1 MGLRPSIWLMKWEK
15 QTSGHQ
21 APGVRTS
28 EDRTPEDRT
37 SGNRL
42 IDWLLRP
49 ASRSWQVVSLAVLL
63 GIAVSTSLRA
73 NWGSD
78 NAFVV
83 KAAETLLAGGSPYE
97 DKRFL
102 YLPSAVLMAVPEALL
117 PRSVLRWV
125 LPVGMSGLLGVGWL
139 AALRMFSVPL
149 RSRFAVGG
157 FAVFA
162 LAYKP
167 YVNLVLIGNWTAIS
181 AAALPVALL
190 LAHRR
195 SWGAAGLVVGLAIAC
210 KPMLVPIGLLFLL
223 ARQWRGLAA
232 AVLVPLG
239 LSLAGALM
247 MPSPSLF
254 FTKTLPFLLQGQD
267 SYALPWDASPI
278 AVLPRLGVPEPL
290 AVLVA
295 FVGAG
300 VGLWAAWT
308 RWRGT
313 NAEVAGDRDGGE
325 LRLVETACMVMLA
338 AFLVSRP
345 SFDHYLLVVL
355 PLLLASAVRPG
366 SMPRS
371 PWFWAALGPQVAGIP
386 WPSEL
391 EAKRRA
397 FKDCATLCGLAIL
410 LARRALRPGRV
421 ILGPVTTAG
430 SLPRTEPECAATS
443 AESASRTAF

>member
-1 MGLRPSIWLMKWEK
+1 MGLRPGIWLMRWEAA
-15 QTSGHQ
+15 
-21 APGVRTS
+21 AP
-28 EDRTPEDRT
+28 
-37 SGNRL
+37 GNRL
-42 IDWLLRP
+42 VAWLLRP
-49 ASRSWQVVSLAVLL
+49 APRSWRVLSLAVLL
-63 GIAVSTSLRA
+63 GICVSTSLRA

-83 KAAETLLAGGSPYE
+83 KAARTLLEGGSPYE

-102 YLPSAVLMAVPEALL
+102 YLPSAVVMAVPEALV
-117 PRSVLRWV
+117 PRGVLRWI

-139 AALRMFSVPL
+139 AALRLFSVPL
-149 RSRFAVGG
+149 RSRLAVGG
-157 FAVFA
+157 LAVFA

-195 SWGAAGLVVGLAIAC
+195 SWGTAGLVVGLAIAC
-210 KPMLVPIGLLFLL
+210 KPMLVPVGLLFLL

-239 LSLAGALM
+239 ISLAGALM

-267 SYALPWDASPI
+267 AYALPWDASPI
-278 AVLPRLGVPEPL
+278 AVLPRLGVPQPL

-295 FVGAG
+295 FAGAAA
-300 VGLWAAWT
+300 GLWAAWA
-308 RWRGT
+308 RWRRT
-313 NAEVAGDRDGGE
+313 DGDGDDGE

-355 PLLLASAVRPG
+355 PLLLASVVRPG
-366 SMPRS
+366 STARS
-371 PWFWAALGPQVAGIP
+371 PWFWLALTPQLALLP

-391 EAKRRA
+391 AHKRRA
-397 FKDCATLCGLAIL
+397 FKDCATLCGLAIV
-410 LARRALRPGRV
+410 LARRALRSGRV
-421 ILGPVTTAG
+421 ILEPVTTAG
-430 SLPRTEPECAATS
+430 SPPRTEPECAATP

>member
-1 MGLRPSIWLMKWEK
+1 MKWEK
-15 QTSGHQ
+15 QTTRDQTTRDRAAGKR
-21 APGVRTS
+21 APGQRS
-28 EDRTPEDRT
+28 
-37 SGNRL
+37 SGSRL
-42 IDWLLRP
+42 VDWLLLP
-49 ASRSWQVVSLAVLL
+49 APRSWQAVSLAVIL

-83 KAAETLLAGGSPYE
+83 KAAQTLLDGGSPYE

-117 PRSVLRWV
+117 PQAVLRWV
-125 LPVGMSGLLGVGWL
+125 LPLGMSGLLGTGWW
-139 AALRMFSVPL
+139 AALRLFSVPL

-157 FAVFA
+157 FAL
-162 LAYKP
+162 LAIGYKP

-313 NAEVAGDRDGGE
+313 DAERSGDGDGDGGE

-371 PWFWAALGPQVAGIP
+371 PWFWAAMGPQVAGVP

>member
-1 MGLRPSIWLMKWEK
+1 MKRANHG
-15 QTSGHQ
+15 SG
-21 APGVRTS
+21 
-28 EDRTPEDRT
+28 DR
-37 SGNRL
+37 L
-42 IDWLLRP
+42 LDWLLRP
-49 ASRSWQVVSLAVLL
+49 ASRPWQLVSLAVVL
-63 GIAVSTSLRA
+63 GVCVSTSLRE

-83 KAAETLLAGGSPYE
+83 KAAQTLLAGGSPYE

-102 YLPSAVLMAVPEALL
+102 YLPSAVLMAVPEALM
-117 PRSVLRWV
+117 PTAVLRWS
-125 LPVGMSGLLGVGWL
+125 LPVAMSGLLGIGWL

-149 RSRFAVGG
+149 RSRFAVVG
-157 FAVFA
+157 FPVLA
-162 LAYKP
+162 LGYKP

-195 SWGAAGLVVGLAIAC
+195 RWGSAGLVVGLAIAC
-210 KPMLVPIGLLFLL
+210 KPMLVPVGLLFLM
-223 ARQWRGLAA
+223 ARRWRGLAA

-239 LSLAGALM
+239 LSLAGALL

-254 FTKTLPFLLQGQD
+254 FTKTLPFLLRGQD
-267 SYALPWDASPI
+267 AYALPWDASPI
-278 AVLPRLGVPEPL
+278 AVLPRLGVPEPV
-290 AVLVA
+290 AVVVA
-295 FVGAG
+295 FAGAG
-300 VGLWAAWT
+300 AGLWAAWT
-308 RWRGT
+308 RWRRTGEET
-313 NAEVAGDRDGGE
+313 DGGE

-371 PWFWAALGPQVAGIP
+371 PWFWLALTPQVALVP

-391 EAKRRA
+391 AHKRRA

-410 LARRALRPGRV
+410 LVRRALRSGRV
-421 ILGPVTTAG
+421 ILEPVTTAG
-430 SLPRTEPECAATS
+430 SPPRTEPECAATP

>member
-1 MGLRPSIWLMKWEK
+1 MKWET
-15 QTSGHQ
+15 Q
-21 APGVRTS
+21 
-28 EDRTPEDRT
+28 T

-49 ASRSWQVVSLAVLL
+49 ASRPWQLLSLAVLL
-63 GIAVSTSLRA
+63 GIAVSTSLRD

-83 KAAETLLAGGSPYE
+83 KAAEALLAGGSPYE

-117 PRSVLRWV
+117 PQTVLRWT
-125 LPVGMSGLLGVGWL
+125 LPVGMSALLGVGWL
-139 AALRMFSVPL
+139 GALRLFSVPL
-149 RSRFAVGG
+149 RSRFAVVG
-157 FAVFA
+157 FPVLA

-195 SWGAAGLVVGLAIAC
+195 HWGASGLVVGLAIAC
-210 KPMLVPIGLLFLL
+210 KPMLVPMGLVFLL
-223 ARQWRGLAA
+223 ARRWRGLAV

-239 LSLAGALM
+239 LSLAGALL

-278 AVLPRLGVPEPL
+278 AVLPRLGVPAPL

-300 VGLWAAWT
+300 AGLWAAWT
-308 RWRGT
+308 RWRR
-313 NAEVAGDRDGGE
+313 AEDEADDGE

-391 EAKRRA
+391 ERKRRA

-410 LARRALRPGRV
+410 LARRALRSGRV
-421 ILGPVTTAG
+421 ILEPVTTAG
-430 SLPRTEPECAATS
+430 SPPRTEPECAATS

>member
-1 MGLRPSIWLMKWEK
+1 MGLRPGIWLMRWEA
-15 QTSGHQ
+15 T
-21 APGVRTS
+21 AP
-28 EDRTPEDRT
+28 
-37 SGNRL
+37 GNRL
-42 IDWLLRP
+42 VAWLLRP
-49 ASRSWQVVSLAVLL
+49 APQSWRVLSLAVLL
-63 GIAVSTSLRA
+63 GICVSTSLRA

-83 KAAETLLAGGSPYE
+83 KAAQTLLEGGSPYE

-102 YLPSAVLMAVPEALL
+102 YLPSAVLMAVPEALV
-117 PRSVLRWV
+117 PRGVLRWI
-125 LPVGMSGLLGVGWL
+125 LPVGMAGLLGVGWL
-139 AALRMFSVPL
+139 AALRLFSVPP

-157 FAVFA
+157 LAVFA

-167 YVNLVLIGNWTAIS
+167 WANLVLIGNWTAVS

-195 SWGAAGLVVGLAIAC
+195 SWGTAGLVVGLAIAC

-223 ARQWRGLAA
+223 ARRWRGLAA

-239 LSLAGALM
+239 ISLAGALL

-267 SYALPWDASPI
+267 AYALPWDASPI
-278 AVLPRLGVPEPL
+278 AVLPRLGVPQPL

-295 FVGAG
+295 FAGAAA
-300 VGLWAAWT
+300 GLWAAWA
-308 RWRGT
+308 RWRRT
-313 NAEVAGDRDGGE
+313 EQDADRGE

-371 PWFWAALGPQVAGIP
+371 PWFWLALTPQLALVP

-391 EAKRRA
+391 AHKRRA
-397 FKDCATLCGLAIL
+397 FKDSATLCGLAFV
-410 LARRALRPGRV
+410 LARRALRSDRV
-421 ILGPVTTAG
+421 TLEPVTTAG
-430 SLPRTEPECAATS
+430 SPPRTEPECAATP

>member
-1 MGLRPSIWLMKWEK
+1 MKWEN
-15 QTSGHQ
+15 QV
-21 APGVRTS
+21 A
-28 EDRTPEDRT
+28 
-37 SGNRL
+37 GNRGAGDEGAGDGDGDTGDGGAGSRV
-42 IDWLLRP
+42 IGWLLQP
-49 ASRSWQVVSLAVLL
+49 AARSWQLVSLAVLL

-117 PRSVLRWV
+117 PREVLRWL
-125 LPVGMSGLLGVGWL
+125 LPLGMSGLLGAGWL
-139 AALRMFSVPL
+139 AALRIFAVPL

-162 LAYKP
+162 LVYKP

-190 LAHRR
+190 LAQRR
-195 SWGAAGLVVGLAIAC
+195 SWGSAGLVVGLAIAC
-210 KPMLVPIGLLFLL
+210 KPMLVPLGLLFLV
-223 ARQWRGLAA
+223 ARRWRALAA

-239 LSLAGALM
+239 FSLAGALV

-278 AVLPRLGVPEPL
+278 AVLPRLGVPAPL

-295 FVGAG
+295 FAGAG
-300 VGLWAAWT
+300 AGLWAAWV
-308 RWRGT
+308 RWRRED
-313 NAEVAGDRDGGE
+313 ADGGE

-355 PLLLASAVRPG
+355 PLLVASVVRPDAAA
-366 SMPRS
+366 RS
-371 PWFWAALGPQVAGIP
+371 PWFWAVLGPQVAGIP

-397 FKDCATLCGLAIL
+397 FKDCATLCGLAFV

-421 ILGPVTTAG
+421 TLEPVTTAG
-430 SLPRTEPECAATS
+430 SPPRTEPECAATS

>member
-1 MGLRPSIWLMKWEK
+1 MREPAFG
-15 QTSGHQ
+15 Q
-21 APGVRTS
+21 
-28 EDRTPEDRT
+28 
-37 SGNRL
+37 RL
-42 IDWLLRP
+42 LGWLLRP
-49 ASRSWQVVSLAVLL
+49 ASRSWQAVSLAVVL

-102 YLPSAVLMAVPEALL
+102 YLPSAVIMAVPEAML
-117 PRSVLRWV
+117 PQSMLRWV
-125 LPVGMSGLLGVGWL
+125 LPMGMSALLGTGWW
-139 AALRMFSVPL
+139 ASLRLFSVPL

-157 FAVFA
+157 FAVVA
-162 LAYKP
+162 LAFKP

-195 SWGAAGLVVGLAIAC
+195 SWAAAGLVVGLAIAC

-223 ARQWRGLAA
+223 ARQWRGLAV

-239 LSLAGALM
+239 VSLLGALM

-267 SYALPWDASPI
+267 AYALPWDASPI
-278 AVLPRLGVPEPL
+278 AVLPRLGIPEPV
-290 AVLVA
+290 AVLLA
-295 FVGAG
+295 GAG
-300 VGLWAAWT
+300 ALGGLWAAWR
-308 RWRGT
+308 RWRRTDGP
-313 NAEVAGDRDGGE
+313 ADGGE
-325 LRLVETACMVMLA
+325 LRLAETACMVMLA

-355 PLLLASAVRPG
+355 PLLLASAVRAG

-371 PWFWAALGPQVAGIP
+371 PWFWAGLFPQLAGVP
-386 WPSEL
+386 WPSEF
-391 EAKRRA
+391 EHKRRA
-397 FKDCATLCGLAIL
+397 FKDCFTLCVLAGVL
-410 LARRALRPGRV
+410 MRRCLRAARVNLGDVRTAGTVPRPGSERIV
-421 ILGPVTTAG
+421 APAEVG
-430 SLPRTEPECAATS
+430 SRS
-443 AESASRTAF
+443 AF

>member
-1 MGLRPSIWLMKWEK
+1 MGLRPSIWLVKWEN
-15 QTSGHQ
+15 Q
-21 APGVRTS
+21 GVRNRGAGDGGAGNGEPGGGGT
-28 EDRTPEDRT
+28 
-37 SGNRL
+37 GNRL
-42 IDWLLRP
+42 IDWLLQP
-49 ASRSWQVVSLAVLL
+49 AARSWQLISLAVLL

-102 YLPSAVLMAVPEALL
+102 YLPSAVIMAVPEALL
-117 PRSVLRWV
+117 PREVLRWL
-125 LPVGMSGLLGVGWL
+125 LPVGMSGLLGAGWL
-139 AALRMFSVPL
+139 AALRIFAVPL

-162 LAYKP
+162 LVYKP
-167 YVNLVLIGNWTAIS
+167 YINLVLIGNWTAIS

-190 LAHRR
+190 LAQRR
-195 SWGAAGLVVGLAIAC
+195 SWGSAGLVVGLAIAC
-210 KPMLVPIGLLFLL
+210 KPMLVPLGLLFLV
-223 ARQWRGLAA
+223 ARRWRGLAA

-239 LSLAGALM
+239 FSLAGALV

-278 AVLPRLGVPEPL
+278 AVLPRLGVPVPL

-295 FVGAG
+295 FAGAG
-300 VGLWAAWT
+300 AGLWAAWV
-308 RWRGT
+308 RWRRED
-313 NAEVAGDRDGGE
+313 ADGGE

-355 PLLLASAVRPG
+355 PLLMASVVRTDAAA
-366 SMPRS
+366 RS

-397 FKDCATLCGLAIL
+397 FKDCATLCGLAIV
-410 LARRALRPGRV
+410 LARRALRSGQV
-421 ILGPVTTAG
+421 TLEPVTTAG
-430 SLPRTEPECAATS
+430 SPPRTEPECAATS

>member
-1 MGLRPSIWLMKWEK
+1 MKWENH
-15 QTSGHQ
+15 S
-21 APGVRTS
+21 PGS
-28 EDRTPEDRT
+28 
-37 SGNRL
+37 RL
-42 IDWLLRP
+42 LDWLLRP
-49 ASRSWQVVSLAVLL
+49 ASRPWQLVSLAVVL
-63 GIAVSTSLRA
+63 GICVSTSLRE

-83 KAAETLLAGGSPYE
+83 KAAQTLLAGGSPYE

-117 PRSVLRWV
+117 PTPVLRWS
-125 LPVGMSGLLGVGWL
+125 LPVAMSGLLGIGWL

-157 FAVFA
+157 FAALA

-195 SWGAAGLVVGLAIAC
+195 RWGAAGLVVGLAIAC
-210 KPMLVPIGLLFLL
+210 KPMLVPVGLLFVI
-223 ARQWRGLAA
+223 ARRWRGLAA

-239 LSLAGALM
+239 LSLAGALL

-254 FTKTLPFLLQGQD
+254 VTKTLPFLFKGQD
-267 SYALPWDASPI
+267 AYALPWDASPI
-278 AVLPRLGVPEPL
+278 AVLPRLGVPEPV

-295 FVGAG
+295 FAGAG
-300 VGLWAAWT
+300 AGLWAAWT
-308 RWRGT
+308 RWRRTGEET
-313 NAEVAGDRDGGE
+313 DGGE

-371 PWFWAALGPQVAGIP
+371 PWFWLALTPQVALIP

-391 EAKRRA
+391 AHKRRA

-410 LARRALRPGRV
+410 LARRALRSGRV
-421 ILGPVTTAG
+421 ILEPVTTAG
-430 SLPRTEPECAATS
+430 SPPRTEPECAATP

>member
-1 MGLRPSIWLMKWEK
+1 MGLRPGNWLIKWENR
-15 QTSGHQ
+15 
-21 APGVRTS
+21 A
-28 EDRTPEDRT
+28 

-42 IDWLLRP
+42 MDWLLRP
-49 ASRSWQVVSLAVLL
+49 ASRPWQFLSLAVLL
-63 GIAVSTSLRA
+63 GIAFSTSLRA

-83 KAAETLLAGGSPYE
+83 KAAQTLLEGGSPYE

-102 YLPSAVLMAVPEALL
+102 YLPSAVLMAAPEAML
-117 PRSVLRWV
+117 PQTALRWL
-125 LPVGMSGLLGVGWL
+125 LPVGMSGLLGAGWL
-139 AALRMFSVPL
+139 AALRLFSVPL
-149 RSRFAVGG
+149 RSRFAVIG
-157 FAVFA
+157 FPVLA

-181 AAALPVALL
+181 AAALPAALL

-195 SWGAAGLVVGLAIAC
+195 HWGAAGLVVGLAIAC

-239 LSLAGALM
+239 LSLAGALL

-254 FTKTLPFLLQGQD
+254 FTKTLPFLLKGQD
-267 SYALPWDASPI
+267 AYALPWDASPI
-278 AVLPRLGVPEPL
+278 AVLPRLGVPEPV

-295 FVGAG
+295 FAGAAA
-300 VGLWAAWT
+300 GLWAARV
-308 RWRGT
+308 RWRRVDDD
-313 NAEVAGDRDGGE
+313 ADGGE
-325 LRLVETACMVMLA
+325 LRLAETACMVMLA

-371 PWFWAALGPQVAGIP
+371 PWFWVALAPQTAGIP

-391 EAKRRA
+391 DAKRRA

-410 LARRALRPGRV
+410 LARRGLRSGRV
-421 ILGPVTTAG
+421 TLDPVTTAG
-430 SLPRTEPECAATS
+430 SPPRTEPECAATS
-443 AESASRTAF
+443 AEPASRTAF

>member
-1 MGLRPSIWLMKWEK
+1 MKWEN
-15 QTSGHQ
+15 QG
-21 APGVRTS
+21 P
-28 EDRTPEDRT
+28 
-37 SGNRL
+37 GNRGAGDGGPGYGGAGSRL
-42 IDWLLRP
+42 IGWLLRP
-49 ASRSWQVVSLAVLL
+49 AGRSWQVVSLAVLL

-83 KAAETLLAGGSPYE
+83 KAAQTLLDGGSPYE

-117 PRSVLRWV
+117 PREVLRWL
-125 LPVGMSGLLGVGWL
+125 LPLGMSGLLGVGWL
-139 AALRMFSVPL
+139 AALRIFAVPL

-190 LAHRR
+190 LAQRHR
-195 SWGAAGLVVGLAIAC
+195 WGSAGLVVGLAIAC
-210 KPMLVPIGLLFLL
+210 KPMLVPLGLLFLV
-223 ARQWRGLAA
+223 ARRWRALAA

-239 LSLAGALM
+239 FSLAGALV

-278 AVLPRLGVPEPL
+278 AVLPRLGVPAPL

-295 FVGAG
+295 FAGAAA
-300 VGLWAAWT
+300 GLWAAWV
-308 RWRGT
+308 RWRREDT
-313 NAEVAGDRDGGE
+313 DGGE

-355 PLLLASAVRPG
+355 PLLMASVVR
-366 SMPRS
+366 SDAAARS
-371 PWFWAALGPQVAGIP
+371 PWFWAVLGPQVAGIP

-397 FKDCATLCGLAIL
+397 FKDCATLCGLAFV
-410 LARRALRPGRV
+410 LARRALRPERV
-421 ILGPVTTAG
+421 TLEPVTTAG
-430 SLPRTEPECAATS
+430 SPSRTEPECAATP

>member
-1 MGLRPSIWLMKWEK
+1 MGLRPGIRLMRWE
-15 QTSGHQ
+15 
-21 APGVRTS
+21 APRS
-28 EDRTPEDRT
+28 WDRPV
-37 SGNRL
+37 
-42 IDWLLRP
+42 DWLLRP
-49 ASRSWQVVSLAVLL
+49 APRSLQVVSLAVLL
-63 GIAVSTSLRA
+63 GICVSTSLRA

-83 KAAETLLAGGSPYE
+83 KAAQTLLEGGSPYE

-102 YLPSAVLMAVPEALL
+102 YLPSAVLMAVPEALV
-117 PRSVLRWV
+117 PRGVLRWI
-125 LPVGMSGLLGVGWL
+125 LPVGMSGLLGIGWL
-139 AALRMFSVPL
+139 AALRLFSVPL
-149 RSRFAVGG
+149 RSRFAVGVL
-157 FAVFA
+157 AVFA

-190 LAHRR
+190 LAHRG
-195 SWGAAGLVVGLAIAC
+195 SWGRAGLVVGLAIAC

-232 AVLVPLG
+232 LVLVPLAI
-239 LSLAGALM
+239 SLAGALM

-267 SYALPWDASPI
+267 AYALPWDASPI
-278 AVLPRLGVPEPL
+278 AVLPRLGVPQPL

-295 FVGAG
+295 FAGAA
-300 VGLWAAWT
+300 VGLWAARV
-308 RWRGT
+308 RWRRP
-313 NAEVAGDRDGGE
+313 EGDGDGGE

-355 PLLLASAVRPG
+355 PLLLASVVRRG
-366 SMPRS
+366 STARS
-371 PWFWAALGPQVAGIP
+371 PWFWLALTPQLALVP

-391 EAKRRA
+391 AHKRRA

-410 LARRALRPGRV
+410 LARRALRSGRV
-421 ILGPVTTAG
+421 ILEPVTTAG
-430 SLPRTEPECAATS
+430 SPPRTEPECAATP

>member
-1 MGLRPSIWLMKWEK
+1 MGLRPSIWLMKWEN
-15 QTSGHQ
+15 Q
-21 APGVRTS
+21 
-28 EDRTPEDRT
+28 T

-42 IDWLLRP
+42 VDWLLRP
-49 ASRSWQVVSLAVLL
+49 ASRFWQFASLAVLL
-63 GIAVSTSLRA
+63 GIAVSTSLRE

-102 YLPSAVLMAVPEALL
+102 YLPSAVIMAVPEAML
-117 PRSVLRWV
+117 PHTVLRWV
-125 LPVGMSGLLGVGWL
+125 LPVGMSGLLGIGWL
-139 AALRMFSVPL
+139 AALRLFAVPL
-149 RSRFAVGG
+149 RSRFAVCGL
-157 FAVFA
+157 AVFA

-190 LAHRR
+190 LARRR
-195 SWGAAGLVVGLAIAC
+195 SWGAAGLVIGLAIAC
-210 KPMLVPIGLLFLL
+210 KPMLVPIGLLFLF
-223 ARQWRGLAA
+223 ARQWRALAV
-232 AVLVPLG
+232 AVLVPVG
-239 LSLAGALM
+239 VSLAGALM

-278 AVLPRLGVPEPL
+278 AVLPRLGVPEPV
-290 AVLVA
+290 AVVVA
-295 FVGAG
+295 FAGAAA
-300 VGLWAAWT
+300 GLWGAWR
-308 RWRGT
+308 RWRRPDD
-313 NAEVAGDRDGGE
+313 ADQGE

-355 PLLLASAVRPG
+355 PLLLASGVRAG

-371 PWFWAALGPQVAGIP
+371 PWFWLALTPQVALVP

-391 EAKRRA
+391 AHKRRA
-397 FKDCATLCGLAIL
+397 FKDCATLCGLAIMM
-410 LARRALRPGRV
+410 ARRALRSGRV
-421 ILGPVTTAG
+421 TLEPVTTAG
-430 SLPRTEPECAATS
+430 SPPRTEPECAATP

>member
-1 MGLRPSIWLMKWEK
+1 MGLRPGIWLMRWEA
-15 QTSGHQ
+15 T
-21 APGVRTS
+21 AP
-28 EDRTPEDRT
+28 
-37 SGNRL
+37 GNRL
-42 IDWLLRP
+42 VAWLLRP
-49 ASRSWQVVSLAVLL
+49 ASRSLRVLSLAVLL
-63 GIAVSTSLRA
+63 GICVSTSLRA

-83 KAAETLLAGGSPYE
+83 KAAQTLLEGGSPYE

-102 YLPSAVLMAVPEALL
+102 YLPSAVLMAVPEALV
-117 PRSVLRWV
+117 PRGVLRWI
-125 LPVGMSGLLGVGWL
+125 LPVGMAGLLGVGWL
-139 AALRMFSVPL
+139 AALRLFSVPL

-157 FAVFA
+157 LAVFA
-162 LAYKP
+162 LAHKP
-167 YVNLVLIGNWTAIS
+167 WVNLVLIGNWTAVS

-195 SWGAAGLVVGLAIAC
+195 SWGTAGLVVGLAIAC
-210 KPMLVPIGLLFLL
+210 KPMLVPIGLLFLV
-223 ARQWRGLAA
+223 ARRWRGLAA

-239 LSLAGALM
+239 LSLAGALL

-267 SYALPWDASPI
+267 AYALPWDASPI
-278 AVLPRLGVPEPL
+278 AVLPRLGVPQPL

-295 FVGAG
+295 FAGAAA
-300 VGLWAAWT
+300 GLWAARV
-308 RWRGT
+308 RWRRT
-313 NAEVAGDRDGGE
+313 DQDADRGE

-371 PWFWAALGPQVAGIP
+371 PWFWLALTPQLALVP

-391 EAKRRA
+391 AHKRRA
-397 FKDCATLCGLAIL
+397 FKDCATLCGLAFL
-410 LARRALRPGRV
+410 LARRALRPGGV
-421 ILGPVTTAG
+421 TLEPVTTAG
-430 SLPRTEPECAATS
+430 SPPRTEPECAATP
-443 AESASRTAF
+443 AESAARTAF

>member
-1 MGLRPSIWLMKWEK
+1 MKWEK
-15 QTSGHQ
+15 QTTRVQISGKRV
-21 APGVRTS
+21 PGQQ
-28 EDRTPEDRT
+28 T

-42 IDWLLRP
+42 VDWLLRP
-49 ASRSWQVVSLAVLL
+49 APRSWQAVSLAVLL

-83 KAAETLLAGGSPYE
+83 KAAQALLAGGSPYE

-117 PRSVLRWV
+117 PQPVLRWV
-125 LPVGMSGLLGVGWL
+125 LPLGMSGLLGIGWW
-139 AALRMFSVPL
+139 AALRLFSVPL

-157 FAVFA
+157 LA
-162 LAYKP
+162 LLAIGYKP

-210 KPMLVPIGLLFLL
+210 KPMLVPIALLFLL
-223 ARQWRGLAA
+223 ARQWRGLAV

-267 SYALPWDASPI
+267 AYALPWDASPI
-278 AVLPRLGVPEPL
+278 AVLPRLGVPAPL

-295 FVGAG
+295 GAG
-300 VGLWAAWT
+300 ALGGLWAAWA
-308 RWRGT
+308 RWRRT
-313 NAEVAGDRDGGE
+313 DERDGGE
-325 LRLVETACMVMLA
+325 LRLTETACMVMLA

-355 PLLLASAVRPG
+355 PLLLASAVRPD

-397 FKDCATLCGLAIL
+397 FKDCFTLCGLAGVL
-410 LARRALRPGRV
+410 MRRCLGRERV
-421 ILGPVTTAG
+421 NLESVRTAG
-430 SLPRTEPECAATS
+430 TVRGPGSERAE
-443 AESASRTAF
+443 ESAQAASQSAF

>member
-1 MGLRPSIWLMKWEK
+1 MKWEN
-15 QTSGHQ
+15 QGLEDGG
-21 APGVRTS
+21 PGDGGAGS
-28 EDRTPEDRT
+28 
-37 SGNRL
+37 RL
-42 IDWLLRP
+42 IGWLLQP
-49 ASRSWQVVSLAVLL
+49 AARSWQVVSLAVLL

-83 KAAETLLAGGSPYE
+83 KAAQTLLEGGSPYE

-117 PRSVLRWV
+117 PREVLRWL
-125 LPVGMSGLLGVGWL
+125 LPLGMSGLLGVGWL
-139 AALRMFSVPL
+139 AALRIFAVPL

-157 FAVFA
+157 LAVFA
-162 LAYKP
+162 LVYKP

-190 LAHRR
+190 LAQRR
-195 SWGAAGLVVGLAIAC
+195 SWGSAGLVVGLAIAC
-210 KPMLVPIGLLFLL
+210 KPMLVPLGLLFLV
-223 ARQWRGLAA
+223 ARRWRALAA

-239 LSLAGALM
+239 FSLAGALV

-278 AVLPRLGVPEPL
+278 AVLPRLGVPAPL

-295 FVGAG
+295 FAGAG
-300 VGLWAAWT
+300 AGLWAAWV
-308 RWRGT
+308 RWRRED
-313 NAEVAGDRDGGE
+313 ADGGE

-355 PLLLASAVRPG
+355 PLLMASVVRPG
-366 SMPRS
+366 AAARS
-371 PWFWAALGPQVAGIP
+371 PWFWAVLGPQVAGIP

-397 FKDCATLCGLAIL
+397 FKDCATLCGLAFV
-410 LARRALRPGRV
+410 LARRALRPERV
-421 ILGPVTTAG
+421 TLEPVTTAG
-430 SLPRTEPECAATS
+430 SPPRTEPECAATP

>member
-1 MGLRPSIWLMKWEK
+1 MGLRPSIWLMKWEN
-15 QTSGHQ
+15 QV
-21 APGVRTS
+21 A
-28 EDRTPEDRT
+28 
-37 SGNRL
+37 GNRGAGDEGAGDGDTGGGGAGSRV
-42 IDWLLRP
+42 IGWLLQP
-49 ASRSWQVVSLAVLL
+49 AARSWQLVSLAVLL

-117 PRSVLRWV
+117 PREVLRWL
-125 LPVGMSGLLGVGWL
+125 LPLGMSGLLGAGWL
-139 AALRMFSVPL
+139 AALRIFAVPL

-162 LAYKP
+162 LVYKP

-190 LAHRR
+190 LAQRR
-195 SWGAAGLVVGLAIAC
+195 SWGSAGLVVGLAIAC
-210 KPMLVPIGLLFLL
+210 KPMLVPLGLLFLV
-223 ARQWRGLAA
+223 ARRWRALAA

-239 LSLAGALM
+239 FSLAGALV

-278 AVLPRLGVPEPL
+278 AVLPRLGVPAPV

-295 FVGAG
+295 FAGAG
-300 VGLWAAWT
+300 AGLWAAWV
-308 RWRGT
+308 RWRRED
-313 NAEVAGDRDGGE
+313 ADGGE
-325 LRLVETACMVMLA
+325 LRLVETSCMVMLA

-355 PLLLASAVRPG
+355 PLLMASVVRPDAAA
-366 SMPRS
+366 RS
-371 PWFWAALGPQVAGIP
+371 PWFWAVLGPQVAGIP

-397 FKDCATLCGLAIL
+397 FKDCATLCGLAFV

-421 ILGPVTTAG
+421 TLEPVTTAG
-430 SLPRTEPECAATS
+430 SPPRTEPECAATP

>member
-1 MGLRPSIWLMKWEK
+1 MGLRPGIWLMRWEAR
-15 QTSGHQ
+15 
-21 APGVRTS
+21 AP
-28 EDRTPEDRT
+28 
-37 SGNRL
+37 GNRL
-42 IDWLLRP
+42 VDLLLRP
-49 ASRSWQVVSLAVLL
+49 APRSWQVVSLAVLL
-63 GIAVSTSLRA
+63 GICLSTSLRA

-83 KAAETLLAGGSPYE
+83 KAAQTLLEGGSPYE

-102 YLPSAVLMAVPEALL
+102 YLPSAVLMAVPEALV
-117 PRSVLRWV
+117 PRGVLRWI
-125 LPVGMSGLLGVGWL
+125 LPVAMAGLLGVGWL
-139 AALRMFSVPL
+139 AALRLFSVPL

-157 FAVFA
+157 LAVFA

-167 YVNLVLIGNWTAIS
+167 WANLVLIGNWTAVS

-195 SWGAAGLVVGLAIAC
+195 SWGAAGLVVGLAVAC

-239 LSLAGALM
+239 MSLAGALL

-267 SYALPWDASPI
+267 AYALPWDASPI
-278 AVLPRLGVPEPL
+278 AVLPRLGVPQPL

-295 FVGAG
+295 FAGAAA
-300 VGLWAAWT
+300 GLWAARA
-308 RWRGT
+308 RWRRT
-313 NAEVAGDRDGGE
+313 EQEADGGE

-371 PWFWAALGPQVAGIP
+371 PGFWLALTPQLALVP

-391 EAKRRA
+391 AHKRRA
-397 FKDCATLCGLAIL
+397 FKDCATLCGLAYL
-410 LARRALRPGRV
+410 LARRALRSGQV
-421 ILGPVTTAG
+421 ILEPVTTAG
-430 SLPRTEPECAATS
+430 SPPRTEPECAATP

>member
-1 MGLRPSIWLMKWEK
+1 MRLRPDTWLRGWD
-15 QTSGHQ
+15 TVRDPAFGH
-21 APGVRTS
+21 
-28 EDRTPEDRT
+28 
-37 SGNRL
+37 RL
-42 IDWLLRP
+42 VVWLLRP
-49 ASRSWQVVSLAVLL
+49 ASGPWQALALAVVL
-63 GIAVSTSLRA
+63 GVAVSTSLRE

-102 YLPSAVLMAVPEALL
+102 YLPSAVIMAVPEALL
-117 PRSVLRWV
+117 PMPVLRWV
-125 LPVGMSGLLGVGWL
+125 LPPAISALLAIGWW
-139 AALRMFSVPL
+139 AALRLFSVPA

-157 FAVFA
+157 FAALA

-167 YVNLVLIGNWTAIS
+167 YVNLVLICNWTAIS

-195 SWGAAGLVVGLAIAC
+195 AWGAAGLVVGLAIAC
-210 KPMLVPIGLLFLL
+210 KPMLVPIGLLFVL

-239 LSLAGALM
+239 ASLAGALL

-254 FTKTLPFLLQGQD
+254 FTKTLPFLFQGQD
-267 SYALPWDASPI
+267 AYALPWDASPI
-278 AVLPRLGVPEPL
+278 AVLPRLGVPEPV
-290 AVLVA
+290 AVAVA
-295 FVGAG
+295 FAGAG
-300 VGLWAAWT
+300 AGLWGAWR
-308 RWRGT
+308 RWRRPDESDQGQ
-313 NAEVAGDRDGGE
+313 

-355 PLLLASAVRPG
+355 PLLLASGVRPG

-371 PWFWAALGPQVAGIP
+371 PWFWLALTPQMALIP

-391 EAKRRA
+391 AHKRRA

-410 LARRALRPGRV
+410 LARRALRSGRV
-421 ILGPVTTAG
+421 TLEPVTTAG
-430 SLPRTEPECAATS
+430 SLSRTEPECAATP

>member
-1 MGLRPSIWLMKWEK
+1 MGLRPSIWLLKWEN
-15 QTSGHQ
+15 QGGRNRGAGDAGGGATGSG
-21 APGVRTS
+21 GTGS
-28 EDRTPEDRT
+28 
-37 SGNRL
+37 RL
-42 IDWLLRP
+42 IDRSLRP

-117 PRSVLRWV
+117 PREVLRWV
-125 LPVGMSGLLGVGWL
+125 LPLGMSGLLGIGWL
-139 AALRMFSVPL
+139 AALRMFAVPL

-157 FAVFA
+157 LAVFA
-162 LAYKP
+162 LLYKP
-167 YVNLVLIGNWTAIS
+167 YINLVLIGNWTAIS

-190 LAHRR
+190 LAHRSR
-195 SWGAAGLVVGLAIAC
+195 WGSAGLVVGLAIAC
-210 KPMLVPIGLLFLL
+210 KPMLVPLGLLFLV
-223 ARQWRGLAA
+223 ARRWRALAA

-239 LSLAGALM
+239 FSLAGALV

-278 AVLPRLGVPEPL
+278 AVLPRVGVPA
-290 AVLVA
+290 AVAVPVA
-295 FVGAG
+295 FAGACA
-300 VGLWAAWT
+300 GLWAAWV
-308 RWRGT
+308 RWRRDDT
-313 NAEVAGDRDGGE
+313 DGGE

-355 PLLLASAVRPG
+355 PLLMASVVR
-366 SMPRS
+366 SDAAARS
-371 PWFWAALGPQVAGIP
+371 PWFWAVLGPQVAGVP

-397 FKDCATLCGLAIL
+397 FKDCATLCGLTIV
-410 LARRALRPGRV
+410 LACRAVRSGRV
-421 ILGPVTTAG
+421 TLEPVTTAG
-430 SLPRTEPECAATS
+430 SPPRTEPECAATP

>member
-1 MGLRPSIWLMKWEK
+1 MGLRPGIWLMKQEDNG
-15 QTSGHQ
+15 SGS
-21 APGVRTS
+21 GDRLVR
-28 EDRTPEDRT
+28 
-37 SGNRL
+37 
-42 IDWLLRP
+42 WLLRP
-49 ASRSWQVVSLAVLL
+49 ASRPWQVVSLAVLL
-63 GIAVSTSLRA
+63 GVCVSTSLRA

-83 KAAETLLAGGSPYE
+83 KAAQTLLAGGSPYE

-102 YLPSAVLMAVPEALL
+102 YLPSAVIMAIPEALL
-117 PRSVLRWV
+117 PRGVLRWL
-125 LPVGMSGLLGVGWL
+125 LPVGMSGMLGIGWL
-139 AALRMFSVPL
+139 AALRMFAVPL
-149 RSRFAVGG
+149 RSRFAFGG

-190 LAHRR
+190 LAQRR
-195 SWGAAGLVVGLAIAC
+195 SWVAAGVVVGVAIAC
-210 KPMLVPIGLLFLL
+210 KPMLVPIGLLFLI

-239 LSLAGALM
+239 LSLAGALV
-247 MPSPSLF
+247 MPSPMLF
-254 FTKTLPFLLQGQD
+254 FTKTLPFLFQGQD
-267 SYALPWDASPI
+267 AYALPWDASPI

-295 FVGAG
+295 FAGAG
-300 VGLWAAWT
+300 AGLWAAWT
-308 RWRGT
+308 RWRR
-313 NAEVAGDRDGGE
+313 ADDADGGE

-355 PLLLASAVRPG
+355 PLLLASAVRAG

-371 PWFWAALGPQVAGIP
+371 PWFWLALTPQVALLP

-391 EAKRRA
+391 AHKRRA
-397 FKDCATLCGLAIL
+397 YKDMATLCGLAFL
-410 LARRALRPGRV
+410 LARRGLRSGRV
-421 ILGPVTTAG
+421 TLDPVTTAG
-430 SLPRTEPECAATS
+430 SPPRTEPECAATP

>member
-1 MGLRPSIWLMKWEK
+1 MKWEN
-15 QTSGHQ
+15 QV
-21 APGVRTS
+21 VR
-28 EDRTPEDRT
+28 
-37 SGNRL
+37 NRGAGDGSAGDGDTGDGDTGSRL
-42 IDWLLRP
+42 VGWLLQP
-49 ASRSWQVVSLAVLL
+49 AARSWQVVSLAVLL
-63 GIAVSTSLRA
+63 GVAVSTSLRA

-117 PRSVLRWV
+117 PREVLRWV
-125 LPVGMSGLLGVGWL
+125 LPLGMSGLLGAGWL
-139 AALRMFSVPL
+139 AALRIFAVPL
-149 RSRFAVGG
+149 RSRLAVGG

-190 LAHRR
+190 LAQRR
-195 SWGAAGLVVGLAIAC
+195 SWGSAGLVVGLAIAC
-210 KPMLVPIGLLFLL
+210 KPMLVPLGLLFLV
-223 ARQWRGLAA
+223 ARRWRALAA

-239 LSLAGALM
+239 FSLAGALV

-278 AVLPRLGVPEPL
+278 AVLPRLGVPAPL

-295 FVGAG
+295 FAGAG
-300 VGLWAAWT
+300 AGLWAAWV
-308 RWRGT
+308 RWRRED
-313 NAEVAGDRDGGE
+313 ADGGE

-355 PLLLASAVRPG
+355 PLLMASVVRPG
-366 SMPRS
+366 AAARS
-371 PWFWAALGPQVAGIP
+371 PWFWAVLGPQVAGIP

-397 FKDCATLCGLAIL
+397 FKDCATLCGLAFV
-410 LARRALRPGRV
+410 LARRALRPDRV
-421 ILGPVTTAG
+421 TLEPVTTAG
-430 SLPRTEPECAATS
+430 SPPRTEPECAATP

>member
-1 MGLRPSIWLMKWEK
+1 MGLRPEIWLMKWD
-15 QTSGHQ
+15 SYVQ
-21 APGVRTS
+21 AA
-28 EDRTPEDRT
+28 
-37 SGNRL
+37 GNRL
-42 IDWLLRP
+42 VDWLLRP
-49 ASRSWQVVSLAVLL
+49 ANRFWQLASLAVVL
-63 GIAVSTSLRA
+63 GIAVSTSLRE

-102 YLPSAVLMAVPEALL
+102 YLPSAVIMAVPEALL
-117 PRSVLRWV
+117 PQTVLRWV
-125 LPVGMSGLLGVGWL
+125 LPVGMSGLLGIGWV
-139 AALRMFSVPL
+139 AALRLFSVPL

-190 LAHRR
+190 LARR
-195 SWGAAGLVVGLAIAC
+195 RAWGAAGLVVGLAIAC
-210 KPMLVPIGLLFLL
+210 KPMLVPLGVLFLF

-239 LSLAGALM
+239 MSLAGALL
-247 MPSPSLF
+247 MPDPSLF
-254 FTKTLPFLLQGQD
+254 FTKTLPFLLKGQD

-290 AVLVA
+290 ALLVA
-295 FVGAG
+295 FAGAG
-300 VGLWAAWT
+300 AGLWAAWT
-308 RWRGT
+308 RWRRT
-313 NAEVAGDRDGGE
+313 DEADGGE

-355 PLLLASAVRPG
+355 PLLLASAVREG

-371 PWFWAALGPQVAGIP
+371 PWFWLALTPQLALVP

-391 EAKRRA
+391 AHKRRA

-410 LARRALRPGRV
+410 LARRALRSGRV
-421 ILGPVTTAG
+421 TLEPVTTAG
-430 SLPRTEPECAATS
+430 SPSRTEPECAATP